1 MISRNLD
8 IHCPELNGG
17 PVHQPFHF
25 PSAPLPLP
33 PLLSLGTGVPA
44 AHGILDK
51 PPASRVCLNL
61 GALGSEG
68 MLVR

>member
-8 IHCPELNGG
+8 IHCPGLNGG

-33 PLLSLGTGVPA
+33 SLLSLGTGVPA

-51 PPASRVCLNL
+51 PPASTPLDKPRKFRYTSPRC
-61 GALGSEG
+61 
-68 MLVR
+68 